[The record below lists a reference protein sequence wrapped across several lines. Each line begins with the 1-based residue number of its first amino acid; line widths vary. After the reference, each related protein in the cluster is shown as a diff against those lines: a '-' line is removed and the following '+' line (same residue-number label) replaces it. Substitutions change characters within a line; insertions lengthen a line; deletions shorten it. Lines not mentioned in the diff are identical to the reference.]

1 MKNYCFRLTA
11 FFALLVCGLFPH
23 TLLGADISKKEIEAW
38 LQSDVT
44 VDQPP
49 AGSDYHASNISQ
61 LDPWIAP
68 GLRDEFNFS
77 EVLVNIQQTMD
88 YPGHQS
94 YRDATQQFA
103 GQAQLG
109 SQGQLENYQAGKP
122 FSDEQIA
129 AASPEQAGLMVGW
142 NQFHRW
148 QFMGYKVDELSMT
161 YIDSTPGA
169 APLDENHGLVG
180 GGTSTRRLVQSYHRV
195 YLSKLAWL
203 DGQQFRIDVPD
214 SDTRFFKD
222 YISFLAPFD
231 VKGTSFVVE
240 RLNDPFA
247 DDQVNI
253 YSPTERRVRR
263 FSAKERADRFMG
275 SESTLDDF
283 EGFSGRVLDYQW
295 RYLGERKILYV
306 ADSHDGIPKGQG
318 PHSRLPLDRWQ
329 VRNCHVVE
337 VKSIL
342 DDHPYGSR
350 ILFIDHQTGTVGL
363 SLVFDHQDMLWKT
376 FLGVYNGPEP
386 QSGAESAMET
396 SVQGWRGQ
404 FNIDRKTNNATVV
417 QSLTPTEHPNMKPAQ
432 IRRIFSV
439 SNLTS
444 GR

>member
-1 MKNYCFRLTA
+1 MK
-11 FFALLVCGLFPH
+11 
-23 TLLGADISKKEIEAW
+23 TLLHSSMWVSITLLSILIPIILNAAEVSKAEIEAW
-38 LQSDVT
+38 LGTEIT

-49 AGSDYHASNISQ
+49 EGASFDSSNVSQ
-61 LDPWIAP
+61 LYPWIAP
-68 GLRDEFNFS
+68 GLREEFEFA
-77 EVLVNIQQTMD
+77 EVSVEIQQTLD

-94 YRDATQQFA
+94 YQDASQQFA
-103 GQAQLG
+103 GQASLG
-109 SQGQLENYQAGKP
+109 PKGQLENYLAGKP
-122 FSDEQIA
+122 FSDAQITSA
-129 AASPEQAGLMVGW
+129 TPQQAGLMVGW

-161 YIDSTPGA
+161 YIDSTPAA
-169 APLDENHGLVG
+169 APLDENQGLVG
-180 GGTSTRRLVQSYHRV
+180 GGNSTRRLTQSYHRV
-195 YLSKLAWL
+195 YLSKLSWL
-203 DGQQFRIDVPD
+203 GDQQFRVDVPD
-214 SDTRFFKD
+214 SDSRFFKD
-222 YISFLAPFD
+222 YISFLSPFD

-275 SESTLDDF
+275 SEATLDDF
-283 EGFSGRVLDYQW
+283 EGFSGRVLDYHW
-295 RYLGERKILYV
+295 RYVGQKKIIYV
-306 ADSHDGIPKGQG
+306 ADSHDGIPKGHG

-350 ILFIDHQTGTVGL
+350 FLFIDSQSGTVGL
-363 SLVFDHQDMLWKT
+363 SLVFDHQDVLWKT
-376 FLGVYNGPEP
+376 FSGVYKGPAPQNGLDSP
-386 QSGAESAMET
+386 MET
-396 SVQGWRGQ
+396 SVQSWRGQ
-404 FNIDRKTNNATVV
+404 FNVDRKTNYATVV
-417 QSLTPTEHPNMKPAQ
+417 QSLTPTEHPHMKPAQ
-432 IRRIFSV
+432 IRRVFSV